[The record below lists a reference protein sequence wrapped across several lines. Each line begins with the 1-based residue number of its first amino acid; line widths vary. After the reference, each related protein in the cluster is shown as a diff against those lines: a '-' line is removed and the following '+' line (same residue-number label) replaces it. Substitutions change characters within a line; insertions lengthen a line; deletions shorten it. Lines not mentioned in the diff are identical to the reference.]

1 MGKFKD
7 YLVKTVKRKEGGI
20 QKLYRFENS
29 YGASVIKTCYSDGG
43 KLGLWELAMI
53 FWKNDE
59 KYNLYYC
66 DIVENGVLGY
76 LNEEDI
82 DPILEKIKNYWETD
96 TKSKEEIMKELLDR
110 YQQLDSLNG
119 SLSAKQVLDLY
130 IKKLE
135 EELVQILRGED
146 EK

>member
-1 MGKFKD
+1 
-7 YLVKTVKRKEGGI
+7 
-20 QKLYRFENS
+20 
-29 YGASVIKTCYSDGG
+29 
-43 KLGLWELAMI
+43 
-53 FWKNDE
+53 
-59 KYNLYYC
+59 
-66 DIVENGVLGY
+66 
-76 LNEEDI
+76 
-82 DPILEKIKNYWETD
+82 
-96 TKSKEEIMKELLDR
+96 MKELLDR